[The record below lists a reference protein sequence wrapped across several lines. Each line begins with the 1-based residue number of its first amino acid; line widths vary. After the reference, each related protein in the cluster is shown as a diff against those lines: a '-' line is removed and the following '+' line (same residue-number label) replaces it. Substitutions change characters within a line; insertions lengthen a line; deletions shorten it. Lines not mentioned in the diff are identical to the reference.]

1 MRDLLDLEPALP
13 DEQQPVVLGRSRLE
27 VGEQEV
33 DEAEHSEERVVDLVR
48 EPADELSECAQ
59 PARLEEGLSFGG
71 S

>member
-1 MRDLLDLEPALP
+1 
-13 DEQQPVVLGRSRLE
+13 VLGRPRLE

-59 PARLEEGLSFGG
+59 PARLEEGFSFGG

>member
-1 MRDLLDLEPALP
+1 MISLISSPLCRTRSSRSCSGDP
-13 DEQQPVVLGRSRLE
+13 GSRL
-27 VGEQEV
+27 GEQEV

-48 EPADELSECAQ
+48 EPANELSECAQ